1 MTKYPKRTRT
11 LLGTIELIDSQNS
24 MPQPAYGIKNKNK
37 DIMWLWEDDVDKIVL
52 PTISAKDSHTVDTA
66 RRKGYG
72 LAEFIKQYSNESE
85 ATLETLVEA
94 WIHGYMER

>member
-1 MTKYPKRTRT
+1 MTKYPKGTRT

-24 MPQPAYGIKNKNK
+24 MPQPAYGIKNENK
-37 DIMWLWEDDVDKIVL
+37 EMIWLWEDDVSKIVL

-72 LAEFIKQYSNESE
+72 LAVFKRIRSN
-85 ATLETLVEA
+85 A
-94 WIHGYMER
+94 

>member
-1 MTKYPKRTRT
+1 MTKYPKGTRT

-72 LAEFIKQYSNESE
+72 LAEFID
-85 ATLETLVEA
+85 
-94 WIHGYMER
+94 G

>member
-1 MTKYPKRTRT
+1 MTKYPKGTRT

-85 ATLETLVEA
+85 A